1 MSDPQ
6 QLLGIYLNDHL
17 AGSKAGLELARRA
30 RGANEDD
37 GEFGPALAEICVELE
52 AEREV
57 LTTLMEDLDIRRDP
71 LKPAAAW
78 AAEKVGRLKLN
89 GQLTGYSPLSR
100 LVELEGLLIGIT
112 GKRQMWT
119 ALAQSFGGRRGEID
133 FEQLAEQAERQRD
146 TVRKLHSKAVA
157 LAFPMAPAPS

>member
-17 AGSKAGLELARRA
+17 AGSKGGLELARRA
-30 RGANEDD
+30 RGANEGDE
-37 GEFGPALAEICVELE
+37 EFERPLAEICAELE
-52 AEREV
+52 AEREI
-57 LTTLMEDLDIRRDP
+57 LGTLMEDLDIRRDP

-112 GKRQMWT
+112 GKRQMWS

-146 TVRKLHSKAVA
+146 VVRELHSKAAA
-157 LAFPMAPAPS
+157 LAFPMAPASS